1 MTLSLNFLPDY
12 ALPSHGERE
21 EWSAETDRGVRKIG
35 KDRHEGS
42 MSLKAQ
48 VFHEFTLIVFNVFN
62 YCSTLKVHN
71 ALF

>member
-1 MTLSLNFLPDY
+1 MTLSLIFLPDY

-48 VFHEFTLIVFNVFN
+48 VFHEFTLIVFNVF
-62 YCSTLKVHN
+62 
-71 ALF
+71 F

>member
-1 MTLSLNFLPDY
+1 MV
-12 ALPSHGERE
+12 RE
-21 EWSAETDRGVRKIG
+21 KWSAETDRGMREIE

-48 VFHEFTLIVFNVFN
+48 VFHEFTLIVFNAFN
-62 YCSTLKVHN
+62 YCSTLKVQN

>member
-1 MTLSLNFLPDY
+1 MRLVIFSTNDTFIIFLPDY

-42 MSLKAQ
+42 MSLKAK
-48 VFHEFTLIVFNVFN
+48 EFQNMHSML
-62 YCSTLKVHN
+62 LN
-71 ALF
+71 ALW